1 MGLFDNLSG
10 IFNQFQS
17 LQSNQLAGPLLNE
30 LKQHGINGVDGL
42 VAQFQQSGFGEHVAS
57 WVGNGQNLPID
68 ANSIQQVLGMPVIQ
82 NLATK
87 YGVDTQQVTNL
98 LAQHLPG
105 IVDHL
110 TPNGQVQP
118 S

>member
-1 MGLFDNLSG
+1 MGLFDGLSG
-10 IFNQFQS
+10 IFNQFEA
-17 LQSNQLAGPLLNE
+17 LKSNQIAGPLMDE
-30 LKQHGINGVDGL
+30 LQQHGIDGVNGL
-42 VAQFQQSGFGEHVAS
+42 VAQFQQSGFGEHVSS

-82 NLATK
+82 NLAAK
-87 YGVDTQQVTNL
+87 YGVDTNQVSSL

-110 TPNGQVQP
+110 TPNGQAQA
-118 S
+118 